1 MAANKKIIKLRMKSV
16 RNTRKITKAMELV
29 AASKM
34 RRAIAQ
40 ALKSRT
46 YARSAEQMIGEA
58 LGRLPESVTHT
69 LLKPHPEAKRVLV
82 LVFSS
87 DRGLAGGLNAN
98 LLRFAR
104 ETLKDIPVDTLD
116 VIAVGKK
123 GGDGLQRMGKHIIAQ
138 FPALSNNPAL
148 ADLLPVAHMALT
160 GFLEGTYAHVRVL
173 FTDFVS
179 GVSQVPAV
187 HTLLPLSQSQDR
199 VRAVEAI
206 GGGDALFEPSAQEVL
221 DVALPA
227 LAETL
232 LWQMLLESVASE
244 HAARMIA
251 MKNASDAASDMLASL
266 TLTYNQ
272 ARQGAITQEI
282 AEISGGKSALE
293 SE

>member
-1 MAANKKIIKLRMKSV
+1 
-16 RNTRKITKAMELV
+16 MELV

-46 YARSAEQMIGEA
+46 YARKAEETIGDA
-58 LGRLPESVTHT
+58 LARLPEGVTHALLSAHPQAKKT
-69 LLKPHPEAKRVLV
+69 LFV
-82 LVFSS
+82 VFSS

-104 ETLKDIPVDTLD
+104 ETLEAFAEVDI
-116 VIAVGKK
+116 IAVGKK
-123 GGDGLQRMGKHIIAQ
+123 GGDGMQRLGKNVIAR

-148 ADLLPVAHMALT
+148 ADLLPVAQMALS
-160 GFLEGTYAHVRVL
+160 GFLEGKYREVRVI
-173 FTDFVS
+173 FTDFIS
-179 GVSQVPAV
+179 GISQAPREQM
-187 HTLLPLSQSQDR
+187 LLPL
-199 VRAVEAI
+199 AETATAKEAKPEI
-206 GGGDALFEPSAQEVL
+206 LFEPSAQEVL
-221 DVALPA
+221 NATLPA

-232 LWQMLLESVASE
+232 LWQTLLESTASE
-244 HAARMIA
+244 HAARMMA
-251 MKNASDAASDMLASL
+251 MKNASDAASDMLESL
-266 TLTYNQ
+266 TFTYNQ